1 MATNLC
7 LTKYPLRS
15 MNGIHEW
22 MFLRHD
28 ELLMPLA
35 KTCRHA
41 YVGTMERLLPH
52 VFQFSSDQLLLQKM
66 LALQKMLLLS
76 FQCTMPASSTATLEG
91 NEDGRP
97 TYIRGTPSCEL
108 LITWHH
114 VSCTSHGLRAW
125 ITSLRRVHHHRHD
138 ICTQTW
144 SRSQT

>member
-1 MATNLC
+1 MDCARESHHCAECITTAMIFAPRPGHEVKLKQYLLLRCVATNLC

-22 MFLRHD
+22 MFLLSD

-76 FQCTMPASSTATLEG
+76 FYCT
-91 NEDGRP
+91 R
-97 TYIRGTPSCEL
+97 
-108 LITWHH
+108 
-114 VSCTSHGLRAW
+114 
-125 ITSLRRVHHHRHD
+125 
-138 ICTQTW
+138 
-144 SRSQT
+144 